1 MLRPLLFL
9 SLASVALPA
18 LGQTPSPAAV
28 PTWVGRSDTYT
39 HALLDVQLA
48 HSPESASREGLAKFD
63 PLISDPSLA
72 DELAQRHE
80 LEAALQR
87 IRAAQATETDR
98 FVRQDLTILLKAFDL
113 HFREQDYYLAH
124 RVPFDNASGA
134 VFEGLHVLLDDQ
146 VDPTR
151 RPAALE
157 RLRQYAGLAPGTT
170 AFTQRLEQRA
180 IEQMAKP
187 DVVYPSKDEIEVEL
201 GRDANYWEGIPALFK
216 KYGLVGWEGDFARLR
231 DQLVE
236 YDRWIRATILPKAR
250 TDFRL
255 PPEEYRLNLEDYG
268 IDLPPE
274 ELAAQGHRAFLQYQ
288 SEMAPLAV
296 QVAKARGWP
305 LDSGYRAV
313 IAHLKHDQI
322 TGDAILPFYEKR
334 LKSIEQIIVAQGLVS
349 LPNRPAIIRL
359 ATAAETAQ
367 SPAPH
372 MVAPALVHNTGERGQ
387 FVLPL
392 NLPSA
397 TGGDSGKYDD
407 FTFDAV
413 AWTLTAHEA
422 RPGHELQFDSM
433 VEHGVSLARA
443 IYAANSTNVEGWGL
457 YSEYIMQPYE
467 PPEGQLLTL
476 QLRLQRAARAFLDPE
491 LQSGKATPA
500 DAYRILEQDVGLS
513 HAYAQEEVERFTF
526 HSPGQA
532 GSYFY
537 GFTRLLQLRK
547 EVEARLGP
555 KFNQRKY
562 HDFILLQ
569 GLLPPDQQRQAVLEE
584 FVPAQ

>member
-1 MLRPLLFL
+1 MLRPALSVLLV
-9 SLASVALPA
+9 AAALPTF
-18 LGQTPSPAAV
+18 GQSSSASRPAWIA
-28 PTWVGRSDTYT
+28 RSDAYT
-39 HALLDVQLA
+39 HVLLDVQLA
-48 HSPESASREGLAKFD
+48 HSPEEASEEGLSKFD

-72 DELAQRHE
+72 DELAERHE
-80 LEAALQR
+80 FETALQR
-87 IRAAQATETDR
+87 IRAVQATETDR
-98 FVRQDLTILLKAFDL
+98 FVRQDLAILLKAFDL
-113 HFREQDYYLAH
+113 RFRQQDYSLAH
-124 RVPFDNASGA
+124 EVPFDNASEA
-134 VFEGLHVLLDDQ
+134 VFEGMRVLLDDQ
-146 VDPTR
+146 VNPTR

-157 RLRQYAGLAPGTT
+157 RLRKYAGLAPGTT
-170 AFTQRLEQRA
+170 PFTQRLEQRA
-180 IEQMAKP
+180 LEQMAKP
-187 DVVYPSKDEIEVEL
+187 GVIYPSKGEIEVEL
-201 GRDANYWEGIPALFK
+201 GRDANYWEGIPALLN
-216 KYGLVGWEGDFARLR
+216 KYGLTGWEGDFARLK
-231 DQLVE
+231 DQLVD
-236 YDRWIRATILPKAR
+236 YDRWVRATILPKAR

-255 PPEEYRLNLEDYG
+255 PPEEYRLNLEAYG

-274 ELAAQGHRAFLQYQ
+274 QLAAQGHRAFLQYQ

-296 QVAKARGWP
+296 QVAKSRGWP
-305 LDSGYRAV
+305 ADSGYRAV

-322 TGDAILPFYEKR
+322 TGDAVLPFYEKR
-334 LKSIEQIIVAQGLVS
+334 LKSIEEIIAAHGLVS

-359 ATAAETAQ
+359 ATSAETAQ

-372 MVAPALVHNTGERGQ
+372 MIAPALVHNTGERGQ

-397 TGGDSGKYDD
+397 SGGAAVKYDD

-413 AWTLTAHEA
+413 SWTMTAHEA
-422 RPGHELQFDSM
+422 RPGHELQFDFM

-443 IYAANSTNVEGWGL
+443 MYADNSTNVEGWGL

-491 LQSGKATPA
+491 LQSGRSTPA

-513 HAYAQEEVERFTF
+513 HAYAQQEVERYTYR
-526 HSPGQA
+526 SPGQA

-537 GFTRLLQLRK
+537 GFSRLLQLRR
-547 EVEARLGP
+547 EVESRMGS
-555 KFNQRKY
+555 KFDQRKF

-569 GLLPPDQQRQAVLEE
+569 GLLPPDLLHTAVIEG
-584 FVPAQ
+584 FMPAQ